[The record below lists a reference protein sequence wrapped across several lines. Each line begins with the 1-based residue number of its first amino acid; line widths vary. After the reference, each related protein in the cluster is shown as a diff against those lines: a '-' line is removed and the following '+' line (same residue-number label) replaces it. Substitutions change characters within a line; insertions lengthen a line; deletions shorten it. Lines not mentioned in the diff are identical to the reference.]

1 MTDAATKTAI
11 QERLIEAI
19 VEINP
24 DVDAAQLTTETT
36 FESIDID
43 SLDLVEIAQIMGDA
57 YGVDLSSDALDEIK
71 TVGDATE
78 VISREAA

>member
-1 MTDAATKTAI
+1 MTDTATKTAI